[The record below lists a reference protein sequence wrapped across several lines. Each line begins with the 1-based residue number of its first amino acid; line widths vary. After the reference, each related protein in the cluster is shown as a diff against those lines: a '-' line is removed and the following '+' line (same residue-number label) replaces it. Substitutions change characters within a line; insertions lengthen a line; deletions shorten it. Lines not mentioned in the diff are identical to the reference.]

1 MEIIITIPDEQWDEF
16 QAVAQKAVE
25 QYWNGSYEGFA
36 TYIMTV
42 NLENYIASQKK
53 KQEKKM
59 KQSLAS
65 YEEILR
71 KEMNE

>member
-16 QAVAQKAVE
+16 QEAARESVE
-25 QYWNGSYEGFA
+25 KSWNGKYEDFA

-42 NLENYIASQKK
+42 NLETYIKSQQR

-59 KQSLAS
+59 KRELAEL
-65 YEEILR
+65 YE
-71 KEMNE
+71 KEEKK